1 MNQLIVND
9 LAVKNVLDPEVEK
22 DREVGDDP
30 KAVNDLAV
38 GDDPKAVNDRE
49 VEMFQEVEIDHA
61 VVDDPEDDRIR
72 ETVPFQESV
81 YLYQEYD
88 DRNGDRDR
96 ERGDDLMI
104 GPEIDHVTDQ
114 TDHVIDEN
122 QLIESA
128 VDHVTER
135 LIENAHGEYILFYGY
150 PHISLWTPYNLFR
163 LQIKIEIEEGLEE
176 KV

>member
-30 KAVNDLAV
+30 KAVND
-38 GDDPKAVNDRE
+38 RE
-49 VEMFQEVEIDHA
+49 VEKFQEVEIDHA

>member
-22 DREVGDDP
+22 DLEVGDDLEAE
-30 KAVNDLAV
+30 KDLAV

-49 VEMFQEVEIDHA
+49 VEKFQEVEIDHA

-72 ETVPFQESV
+72 EIVPFQESV

-88 DRNGDRDR
+88 DRNGDHDR
-96 ERGDDLMI
+96 ERGGDPMI
-104 GPEIDHVTDQ
+104 GLEIGHVTDR

-135 LIENAHGEYILFYGY
+135 LIENVHGEF
-150 PHISLWTPYNLFR
+150 
-163 LQIKIEIEEGLEE
+163 
-176 KV
+176 